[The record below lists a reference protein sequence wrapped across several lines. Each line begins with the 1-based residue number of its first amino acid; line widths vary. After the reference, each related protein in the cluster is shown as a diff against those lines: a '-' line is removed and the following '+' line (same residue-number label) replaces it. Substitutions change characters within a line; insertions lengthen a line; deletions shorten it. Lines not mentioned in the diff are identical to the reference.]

1 MSTVYVIFWEL
12 SFLVPDNSDEFQ
24 LMTIARIDSFALLG
38 QFYINIR
45 SDDGVFLS
53 HSLRASSLGGG
64 GREGER
70 GESLQQCLRNLN
82 AAPNTPR
89 GSLLS

>member
-12 SFLVPDNSDEFQ
+12 SFLVPDTNRDEFQ
-24 LMTIARIDSFALLG
+24 LMKIARIDSFALLG

-53 HSLRASSLGGG
+53 
-64 GREGER
+64 
-70 GESLQQCLRNLN
+70 QD
-82 AAPNTPR
+82 
-89 GSLLS
+89 